1 MSHRAAFGW
10 IVVLPAMALVPPAPA
25 QQQQPTPPPIGLPH
39 VALGGGPF
47 VIDTAEQH
55 KVRVVVVTKGL
66 SHPWSLA
73 FLPGGNM
80 LVTERAGRL
89 RIIRDGVLEPEP
101 LHGIPK
107 VNAVRNA
114 GLFDIALHPKF
125 AENKLIYFTYSKP
138 GEDGK
143 SATTLARGKLDGA
156 GLSNVQDLFV
166 SEWSTVLGGSRI
178 AFAKDGTIF
187 MTTGAAFGNLAQDP
201 NSDYG
206 KVLHFNDDGSIPSG
220 NPFAGRAGYKPE
232 IYTLG
237 HRDQLGLAI
246 DSETGAVYS
255 NENGP
260 NGGDEINLILP
271 GRNYGWPVV
280 SYGRGYDGPRI
291 SEVPTRDGFEPP
303 IVVWIPSIA
312 LSGMTFYSG
321 DKFPAWKGNVFVGG
335 MRQGEIPGTGR
346 LDRVVFNAK
355 MEELRRESLLTELHQ
370 RIRDVRQ
377 GPDGY
382 LYVLTEEE
390 DGALLRIEPA
400 P

>member
-1 MSHRAAFGW
+1 MEALTMRPFAIW
-10 IVVLPAMALVPPAPA
+10 MALALAISASA
-25 QQQQPTPPPIGLPH
+25 QQQPAPPPIGAPH
-39 VALGGGPF
+39 VALGAGPF
-47 VIDTAEQH
+47 VFDTAEQH
-55 KVRVVVVTKGL
+55 KIRVVVVTRGL

-89 RIIRDGVLEPEP
+89 RVIRDGVLDPQP
-101 LHGIPK
+101 LSGLPK
-107 VNAVRNA
+107 VHAVRNA
-114 GLFDIALHPKF
+114 GLFDIVLHPKF
-125 AENKLIYFTYSKP
+125 AENKLVYFTYSKP

-143 SATTLARGKLDGA
+143 SATTLARGRLEGA
-156 GLSNVQDLFV
+156 GLTDVQDLFV

-178 AFAKDGTIF
+178 AFARDGTIF
-187 MTTGAAFGNLAQDP
+187 MTTGAATGNLAQDP

-206 KVLHFNDDGSIPSG
+206 KVLRLKDDGSVPSD
-220 NPFAGRAGYKPE
+220 NPFVGRAGYKPE

-246 DSETGAVYS
+246 HPESGAVFS

-271 GRNYGWPVV
+271 GRNYGWPLL
-280 SYGRGYDGPRI
+280 SYGRAYDGPRI
-291 SEVPTRDGFEPP
+291 SEVPTRDGFEQPL
-303 IVVWIPSIA
+303 VVWNPSIA

-321 DKFPAWKGNVFVGG
+321 DRFPSWKGNVFVGG

-346 LDRVVFNAK
+346 LDRVVFNPK

-377 GPDGY
+377 GPDGL

-390 DGALLRIEPA
+390 DGALLKIEPA
-400 P
+400 Q

>member
-1 MSHRAAFGW
+1 MHTWTIVALTMLVAA
-10 IVVLPAMALVPPAPA
+10 AAPA
-25 QQQQPTPPPIGLPH
+25 QQQRPAPPPIGAAH
-39 VALGGGPF
+39 VALGDGPF

-55 KVRVVVVTKGL
+55 KIRVVVVTRGL

-80 LVTERAGRL
+80 LVTERGGRL
-89 RIIRDGVLEPEP
+89 RMIRDGVLHPGA
-101 LHGIPK
+101 LTGLPK

-114 GLFDIALHPKF
+114 GLFDVVLHPKF
-125 AENKLIYFTYSKP
+125 AENKLVYFTYSKP

-143 SATTLARGKLDGA
+143 SATTLARGRLDGA
-156 GLSNVQDLFV
+156 GLSDVRDLFV

-178 AFAKDGTIF
+178 AFAQDGSIF

-201 NSDYG
+201 MSDYG
-206 KVLHFNDDGSIPSG
+206 KVLHLKDDGSIPSD
-220 NPFAGRAGYKPE
+220 NPFVGRAGYKPE

-237 HRDQLGLAI
+237 HRDQLGLVI
-246 DSETGAVYS
+246 DRESGAVYS

-271 GRNYGWPVV
+271 GRNYGWPLV
-280 SYGRGYDGPRI
+280 SYGRAYDGPRI
-291 SEVPTRDGFEPP
+291 SEVPTRADFEQPL
-303 IVVWIPSIA
+303 VVWIPSIA
-312 LSGMTFYSG
+312 LSGMAFYTG
-321 DKFPAWKGNVFVGG
+321 DKFPAWKGNTFVGG

-346 LDRVVFNAK
+346 LDRVVFNDK

-377 GPDGY
+377 GPDGF

>member
-1 MSHRAAFGW
+1 MAVLLTTIMVAFAAGQQQS
-10 IVVLPAMALVPPAPA
+10 PAP
-25 QQQQPTPPPIGLPH
+25 PPVGLPH
-39 VALGGGPF
+39 VALGDGPF

-55 KVRVVVVTKGL
+55 KIRVVVVSKGL

-80 LVTERAGRL
+80 LITERAGRL
-89 RIIRDGVLEPEP
+89 RIIRDGVLDPKP
-101 LHGIPK
+101 LAGLPK
-107 VNAVRNA
+107 VHAFRNA
-114 GLFDIALHPKF
+114 GLFDIALHPQF
-125 AENKLIYFTYSKP
+125 AENKLVYFTYSKP
-138 GEDGK
+138 AEDGK
-143 SATTLARGKLDGA
+143 SSATTLARGRLDGA
-156 GLSNVQDLFV
+156 GLTDVRDLFV
-166 SEWSTVLGGSRI
+166 SEWSTVLGGSRV
-178 AFAKDGTIF
+178 AFAPDGTIF
-187 MTTGAAFGNLAQDP
+187 MTTGAATGMLAQDP

-206 KVLHFNDDGSIPSG
+206 KVLRLKDDGSVPSD

-246 DSETGAVYS
+246 HPETGAVYS

-271 GRNYGWPVV
+271 GRNYGWPVL
-280 SYGRGYDGPRI
+280 SYGRAYDGPRI

-303 IVVWIPSIA
+303 LVVWIPSIA

-321 DKFPAWKGNVFVGG
+321 DKFPEWKGNIFVGG

-346 LDRVVFNAK
+346 LDRVVFNGK

-377 GPDGY
+377 GPDGF

-390 DGALLRIEPA
+390 DGALLRLEPA